1 MEEISLLSI
10 LTIGFLLGIKH
21 ALEPDHIIGVSTIA
35 SQSKKLWKSS
45 LVGVYWGIGHTGTL
59 FAVGMIILFLKI
71 NISDAWAMSLEF
83 LVGVMLVYFGLA
95 AVYSHKNRK
104 ASWNA
109 KENVSNEQQE
119 EFSYRKPLV
128 MGFIHGL
135 AGSAAMI
142 LLTFST
148 VNSAWEGVL
157 YIFVFGSG
165 TIISMLLFNTIIGIP
180 FVLSKSKVT
189 LNKSLVQVAG
199 LISIGFGIYYM
210 YNLGVTEG
218 LFKLWV

>member
-21 ALEPDHIIGVSTIA
+21 ALEPDHIVGVSTIA

-45 LVGVYWGIGHTGTL
+45 LVGVFWGIGHTGTL
-59 FAVGMIILFLKI
+59 FVVGMIIILLKI

-83 LVGVMLVYFGLA
+83 LVGVMLVYFGFA
-95 AVYSHKNRK
+95 AIYSHKKRR
-104 ASWNA
+104 
-109 KENVSNEQQE
+109 VSLNSIKQVTNDQQE
-119 EFSYRKPLV
+119 GFSYRKPLI

-148 VNSAWEGVL
+148 VNSAWEGAL
-157 YIFVFGSG
+157 YILVFGAG

-180 FVLSKSKVT
+180 FVLSKNKMKI
-189 LNKSLVQVAG
+189 NKSLIQFAG
-199 LISIGFGIYYM
+199 LISIVFGIYYM

-218 LFKLWV
+218 LFKLWI